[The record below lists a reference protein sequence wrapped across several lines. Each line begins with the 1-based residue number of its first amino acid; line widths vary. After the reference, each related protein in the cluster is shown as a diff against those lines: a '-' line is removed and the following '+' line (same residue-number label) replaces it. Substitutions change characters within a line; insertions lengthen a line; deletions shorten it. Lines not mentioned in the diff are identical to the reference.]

1 MTDYSRYYYSY
12 SLLYRVP
19 VFGVVHED
27 RGGGRIPPPNNDTV
41 STPMLTTT
49 RTRKIPASSF
59 LSVCLSFFLSFFLS
73 VFLSVFVDQKINQ
86 NNC

>member
-49 RTRKIPASSF
+49 RTTVLCQQDMLILFVLMVPVRPEAPEHHAVSPAT
-59 LSVCLSFFLSFFLS
+59 V
-73 VFLSVFVDQKINQ
+73 
-86 NNC
+86 